1 MLIFDQLET
10 GPIMTNTYIVG
21 DSETRQAAVVDP
33 GGHVGAILSALQR
46 HELECK
52 LIVNTHAHFDHVG
65 GNAELKKRTGAEIC
79 IHPKEAPALNSL
91 SRQGML
97 FGMRVEDS
105 PPPDR
110 LIQEGDKLQVGEI
123 ELQVLD
129 TPGHS
134 PGSIS
139 LLLRGEGRILV
150 GDLVFQGS
158 VGRTDLPGGSTDT
171 LVRSVREKIFVH
183 PDSTRLYPGHGP
195 PTTVG
200 VERRTNPFLNGEML

>member
-21 DSETRQAAVVDP
+21 DSEARQAAVVDP

-52 LIVNTHAHFDHVG
+52 LIINTHAHFDHVG
-65 GNAELKKRTGAEIC
+65 GNAELKKRTGAEIY
-79 IHPKEAPALNSL
+79 IHPLEAPALKSL
-91 SRQGML
+91 SRQGLL

-105 PPPDR
+105 PPPDK
-110 LIQEGDKLQVGEI
+110 LIGEGDKLPVGKL
-123 ELQVLD
+123 ELLVLE

-134 PGSIS
+134 PGSVS
-139 LLLRGEGRILV
+139 LVLEGEGLILV

-158 VGRTDLPGGSTDT
+158 VGRTDLPGGSTET
-171 LVRSVREKIFVH
+171 LVRSVHEKIFVY

-195 PTTVG
+195 ETTVG
-200 VERRTNPFLNGEML
+200 VERRTNPFLNGEPF

>member
-21 DSETRQAAVVDP
+21 DSQTRQAAVIDP

-79 IHPKEAPALNSL
+79 IHPQEAPFLKNL
-91 SRQGML
+91 SRQGLL
-97 FGMRVEDS
+97 FGMRVDDS

-110 LIQEGDKLQVGEI
+110 LVCEGDVLAVGKLR
-123 ELQVLD
+123 LKVLD

-139 LLLRGEGRILV
+139 LVLEGESRILV

-158 VGRTDLPGGSTDT
+158 VGRTDLPGGSTET
-171 LVRSVREKIFVH
+171 LVRSVQEKIFVF

-195 PTTVG
+195 
-200 VERRTNPFLNGEML
+200 